1 MALIIPTVHPTGIK
15 VKHKS
20 SFNGKPGKSKTTR
33 EGEIAVHQKE
43 IHFGVGEKIKPQSAC
58 TIDFLPGEG
67 SI

>member
-33 EGEIAVHQKE
+33 EGEIVVHQKE
-43 IHFGVGEKIKPQSAC
+43 IHFGVGE
-58 TIDFLPGEG
+58 
-67 SI
+67 